1 MAKKKDKLQVINNIQ
16 ELNLEIDYDK
26 LAEAIVKANQIEE
39 ENAVK
44 KRAADLEEWKRSLGV
59 NKHEDNV
66 CNSYDRNYCFL
77 FQGGGMM
84 NSFVNIT
91 DVCSEI
97 FAGGDAPKSN
107 MSESKTDAYKIPIFS
122 NGEAND
128 GLYGYTNFARVTQPS
143 ITVSARGTIGFV
155 AVRNEPFVPIVRLI
169 SLTPDP
175 EKIELKYLYYAIQ
188 NYKFDGSG
196 TSIPQLTVP
205 MLKKYSFPLP
215 TKEQQLAIIDQ
226 LDNVCNLISLRQQQL
241 SKLDELVK
249 SRFIELFG
257 DPVSNPM
264 GWKTKRF
271 DALCENLDSRRKPI
285 TASEREAGIYP
296 YYGASGVVD
305 YVADYLF
312 DEDILLVSEDGAN
325 LLMRST
331 PIAFSVSGKVW
342 VNNHAHVVRFEKMS
356 MQKYIEV
363 FFSMIDISEHITGS
377 TQPKLNQAKLNAMMF
392 PVPDNDR
399 LEAFLSFVKQ
409 TDKSKFEIQQSLEK
423 LETLKKALMQKYF
436 G

>member
-1 MAKKKDKLQVINNIQ
+1 
-16 ELNLEIDYDK
+16 
-26 LAEAIVKANQIEE
+26 
-39 ENAVK
+39 
-44 KRAADLEEWKRSLGV
+44 
-59 NKHEDNV
+59 
-66 CNSYDRNYCFL
+66 
-77 FQGGGMM
+77 M

-107 MSESKTDAYKIPIFS
+107 MSESKTDAYRIPIFS

-175 EKIELKYLYYAIQ
+175 EKIEIRYLYYAIQ

-226 LDNVCNLISLRQQQL
+226 LDNVCNLISLRKQQL

-249 SRFIELFG
+249 SRFIEMFG
-257 DPVSNPM
+257 DPNIEFKYESYKFKEFASDM
-264 GWKTKRF
+264 TKGPFGSDMKKDLFVPKGEDTYKVYIQANAIQSDQNIGDYYISKEYFDSKIFRF
-271 DALCENLDSRRKPI
+271 EVHPGDYII
-285 TASEREAGIYP
+285 TCDGTLGKHLKLNDEMEKGVISPSLLRLTLNEEKITSEYFE
-296 YYGASGVVD
+296 
-305 YVADYLF
+305 YLW
-312 DEDILLVSEDGAN
+312 DLYML
-325 LLMRST
+325 LLMKKEARNACLVHLPS
-331 PIAFSVSGKVW
+331 AKVIGEIDIP
-342 VNNHAHVVRFEKMS
+342 FPPFT
-356 MQKYIEV
+356 MQKE
-363 FFSMIDISEHITGS
+363 FS
-377 TQPKLNQAKLNAMMF
+377 K
-392 PVPDNDR
+392 
-399 LEAFLSFVKQ
+399 FVHY
-409 TDKSKFEIQQSLEK
+409 TDKSKLEIQKSLEK